1 MTREMDTWQFA
12 LSIILILLFLNYAY
26 RVFYDRIIERDIHAI
41 EGFEEE
47 MLSHGYMDDPYD
59 KFYATVYN
67 KIFQHDKL
75 VQAEAAIA
83 MQEWKKTDTTGH
95 FRILD
100 VGCGTGVATC
110 FFAKQEVDLA
120 AGLDK
125 SVAMLN
131 YAKDV
136 IVPATTLSETQLQ
149 RLDWRSSDAYG
160 PMSCQASEFTHACLF
175 FFSVYYFKELDVL
188 FKNLAFWIKPGG
200 GLIIEVVNKHK
211 FEPVPDVANPWIAVS
226 PQKHTKERI
235 TTSAATFDK
244 FDYSTEFVLEGND
257 AEFKETFKF
266 SDGKIR
272 RQKHILY
279 MPSITKI
286 VSAATDQGF
295 AYDKYMDLQ
304 ILGFNYGFLLFFTRK
319 VE

>member
-1 MTREMDTWQFA
+1 MDTWQLA
-12 LSIILILLFLNYAY
+12 LLIILVLLLLNYAY
-26 RVFYDRIIERDIHAI
+26 CVFYDRIVQKDIHGI
-41 EGFEEE
+41 EGFEDE
-47 MLSHGYMDDPYD
+47 MSSHGSIDDPYD
-59 KFYATVYN
+59 TFYATVYN

-83 MQEWKKTDTTGH
+83 LQDWNKSEKSGKM
-95 FRILD
+95 RILD
-100 VGCGTGVATC
+100 VGCGTGVAAA
-110 FFAKQEVDLA
+110 FFAKQGAEQVT
-120 AGLDK
+120 GLDK

-136 IVPATTLSETQLQ
+136 VVPATTLTDEQKQ

-160 PMSCQASEFTHACLF
+160 PMSCQASEFTHACLL
-175 FFSVYYFKELDVL
+175 FFSVYYFQDLDVL
-188 FKNLAFWIKPGG
+188 FKNLALWIRPGG
-200 GLIIEVVNKHK
+200 GLVIEVVNKHK

-235 TTSAATFDK
+235 TTSAAAFDK
-244 FDYSTEFVLEGND
+244 FDYDTKFILEGNN

-266 SDGKIR
+266 KDGNVR
-272 RQKHILY
+272 RQKHTLF

-286 VSAATDQGF
+286 VSVAAEQGF
-295 AYDKYMDLQ
+295 AYDKFMDLQ
-304 ILGFNYGFLLFFTRK
+304 IVGFNYGYLLFFTRK

>member
-1 MTREMDTWQFA
+1 
-12 LSIILILLFLNYAY
+12 
-26 RVFYDRIIERDIHAI
+26 
-41 EGFEEE
+41 
-47 MLSHGYMDDPYD
+47 
-59 KFYATVYN
+59 
-67 KIFQHDKL
+67 
-75 VQAEAAIA
+75 
-83 MQEWKKTDTTGH
+83 
-95 FRILD
+95 
-100 VGCGTGVATC
+100 
-110 FFAKQEVDLA
+110 
-120 AGLDK
+120 
-125 SVAMLN
+125 
-131 YAKDV
+131 
-136 IVPATTLSETQLQ
+136 
-149 RLDWRSSDAYG
+149 
-160 PMSCQASEFTHACLF
+160 
-175 FFSVYYFKELDVL
+175 VYYFKELDVL

-266 SDGKIR
+266 SDGKVR
-272 RQKHILY
+272 RQKHTLY

-295 AYDKYMDLQ
+295 GYDKYMDLQ
-304 ILGFNYGFLLFFTRK
+304 ILGFNYGYLLFFTRK